1 MDSTPPIEDFEAPY
15 QEYKEEEK
23 EKKDELKAPYET
35 PPDVVDV
42 GDIMAQDRV
51 RVMRRYAILSSV
63 AYDMYN
69 KGYDKA
75 DENMKNY
82 LPKHNLDK
90 ELSDNDTIVAV
101 KEHKNRPNDVII
113 SYRGTQ
119 NLKDVSDWAETLIP
133 AERFKQA
140 QDKFD
145 EIKSKY
151 PNENITT
158 TGHSLGGGLAHY
170 VGKKNNVK
178 SYIFNASPSG
188 IENVEN
194 TQNNKSILYRHP
206 QDPVSN
212 IKRVSEIF
220 TNKHDRIVE
229 YSYEPII
236 NDIVKRVGK
245 FGLTTA
251 VGYGLG
257 AGAVAL
263 GATPLGAAIGVSAL
277 GTLGSMATGTDPK
290 RAVFQGVLGYKL
302 PIFNQVASAELD
314 YHSLDNFLPTPDH
327 KYNYDGFIYPNDFHY
342 NKIRND
348 LIKTHQENRVSK
360 RGNHFPLSNKQPI
373 YVGRLPHTQYLKG
386 VEGDKSPH
394 LVNFSPKVKKEDK
407 INLDS
412 DEEQYIKCKNP
423 DDPRCFEKNKSIGR
437 PAISG
442 L

>member
-1 MDSTPPIEDFEAPY
+1 MDSSPPNQDLKDPN
-15 QEYKEEEK
+15 EEEK
-23 EKKDELKAPYET
+23 KDMSLPYET
-35 PPDVVDV
+35 PPDVIDV
-42 GDIMAQDRV
+42 GDIQAQDRIK
-51 RVMRRYAILSSV
+51 VMRRYAILSSI

-69 KGYDKA
+69 HGYSKA
-75 DENMKNY
+75 EQNMKNY
-82 LPKHNLDK
+82 LPKHNLDQ
-90 ELSDNDTIVAV
+90 ELSDNDITVAV

-119 NLKDVSDWAETLIP
+119 NLRDVSDWAETILP

-145 EIKSKY
+145 AVKAKY

-170 VGKKNNVK
+170 VGKKNNVR

-194 TQNNKSILYRHP
+194 TENNKSILYRHP

-229 YSYEPII
+229 YSNEPVI
-236 NDIVKRVGK
+236 NDMVKRVGK
-245 FGLTTA
+245 FGLTSA

-263 GATPLGAAIGVSAL
+263 GASPLVAGVGVSAL
-277 GTLGSMATGTDPK
+277 GTVGSMAAGTDPK
-290 RAVFQGVLGYKL
+290 RAIFEGVLGYKL
-302 PIFNQVASAELD
+302 PVLNQIVSAKLD

-327 KYNYDGFIYPNDFHY
+327 KYNYDGFIYPDDFHY
-342 NKIRND
+342 NKVRND

-373 YVGRLPHTQYLKG
+373 YIGKEY
-386 VEGDKSPH
+386 KSPD
-394 LVNFSPKVKKEDK
+394 LDYYKKC
-407 INLDS
+407 L
-412 DEEQYIKCKNP
+412 NP
-423 DDPRCFEKNKSIGR
+423 YDPRCQIKK
-437 PAISG
+437 
-442 L
+442 